1 MDALSRFRVGQ
12 REAITAVLDA
22 GALLIEATV
31 RLQRGEWSSWLA
43 RVGLAERTATT
54 WIKLA
59 KLGLTPEEVIER
71 GGINAAVQ
79 GFSGTL
85 PASRRP

>member
-1 MDALSRFRVGQ
+1 M
-12 REAITAVLDA
+12 
-22 GALLIEATV
+22 
-31 RLQRGEWSSWLA
+31 RLQQWEMELLA
-43 RVGLAERTATT
+43 GPAVGLAERTATT